1 MTAPFRGFKCPCK
14 YIYIKYIICVCICN
28 NNNIY
33 IYKDSRGFL
42 FSAALQDRICQKL
55 KRNTTD
61 KKHLPPRESIFWTP
75 VQYTPRKTRPNP
87 RLTLPRHIRATPVSG
102 HTQRQQGTSTLYET
116 TPCFFFA
123 LFQRPLIC
131 EGNFV
136 SSSFGK
142 GFVRPVRNWFL
153 RFLVKE
159 FHGKRNSARIA
170 SPLLM

>member
-1 MTAPFRGFKCPCK
+1 MYVCMYFCI
-14 YIYIKYIICVCICN
+14 YIYIYMYVYIYVCIYMY
-28 NNNIY
+28 IYIYVY

-87 RLTLPRHIRATPVSG
+87 RLTLPRHIRATPTSG

-123 LFQRPLIC
+123 LFGG
-131 EGNFV
+131 EGRGAEAKAAAEDYSAPFFFKHGGV
-136 SSSFGK
+136 HPKTQGASF
-142 GFVRPVRNWFL
+142 F
-153 RFLVKE
+153 
-159 FHGKRNSARIA
+159 
-170 SPLLM
+170 PLLCKTEFVKN